1 MQEIKGV
8 YVPFWMFDGEAEG
21 WANYKMCIRDR
32 QRPQTPIWARDEEL
46 ERSVSQKELW
56 SPLRALRRRK
66 TR

>member
-1 MQEIKGV
+1 MERFEMKWTRIAQ
-8 YVPFWMFDGEAEG
+8 
-21 WANYKMCIRDR
+21 

-46 ERSVSQKELW
+46 ERSVLQKELW

>member
-1 MQEIKGV
+1 MERFEMEWTRIAQ
-8 YVPFWMFDGEAEG
+8 
-21 WANYKMCIRDR
+21 

-56 SPLRALRRRK
+56 SPLRALHRRK

>member
-1 MQEIKGV
+1 MER
-8 YVPFWMFDGEAEG
+8 FEMEW
-21 WANYKMCIRDR
+21 IRIA
-32 QRPQTPIWARDEEL
+32 QHRPQASTWARDEEL

>member
-1 MQEIKGV
+1 MERFEMEWLRISQ
-8 YVPFWMFDGEAEG
+8 
-21 WANYKMCIRDR
+21 
-32 QRPQTPIWARDEEL
+32 QRPRTPAWARDEEL